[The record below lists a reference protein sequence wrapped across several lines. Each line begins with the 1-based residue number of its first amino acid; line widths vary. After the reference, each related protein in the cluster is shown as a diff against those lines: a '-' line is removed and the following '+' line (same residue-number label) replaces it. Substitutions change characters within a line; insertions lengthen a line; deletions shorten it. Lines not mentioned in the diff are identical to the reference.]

1 MGRPPM
7 SRDEADRMLARLRD
21 EKERISTAL
30 LELEA
35 HQGYQL
41 LEGAA
46 LDGETR
52 RVQSEV
58 RAGMASLW
66 GLFDLYGRALGAA
79 EDLRARHSRPG
90 QAQLAELT
98 RLLAG
103 PSIELP
109 VTEVP
114 LERRTLLSVPSGE
127 KLTMRAA
134 VARMNPLY
142 EEVAQAVA
150 ALDTVWS
157 ALLSRL
163 AEVEAERRAAR
174 ELLDSLGGTEP
185 ELDRLSA
192 DLDAV
197 AAVVRGDPMALAR
210 DGRADTGRLDAIRT
224 GLAEVRRGL
233 EEAGRVRDGFADRI
247 RGIAAVLDLLRG
259 AEADARAARD
269 EVLAKVASP
278 VLPNLPAMSAS
289 LGDRLAAVARPG
301 QGAATPGIGWSD
313 LAARVADLEQ
323 AANGALERARE
334 TARVIRGLLD
344 RREELRGRLEA
355 YRVKAARL
363 GHAEDAE
370 LARIY
375 DQARE
380 LLWTSPCDLR
390 EATVTLSGYQQAIN
404 ARAKGTRR

>member
-1 MGRPPM
+1 M
-7 SRDEADRMLARLRD
+7 SRDEVDRTLARLRD

-46 LDGETR
+46 LNGETL
-52 RVQSEV
+52 RVQSDV

-79 EDLRARHSRPG
+79 EDLRARHPRPG
-90 QAQLAELT
+90 QAQLTELT

-103 PSIELP
+103 PSVELP

-127 KLTMRAA
+127 KLTLRAA
-134 VARMNPLY
+134 VERMTPLY

-163 AEVEAERRAAR
+163 AEVEAERRAA
-174 ELLDSLGGTEP
+174 EDLLESLGGVEP
-185 ELDRLSA
+185 ELDRLRA

-210 DGRADTGRLDAIRT
+210 GDRADTGRLDAIRT
-224 GLAEVRRGL
+224 GLAGVRRGL
-233 EEAGRVRDGFADRI
+233 EEAERVRDGFADRL
-247 RGIAAVLDLLRG
+247 RGVADVLDLLRG
-259 AEADARAARD
+259 TEEEARRLRD
-269 EVLAKVASP
+269 EVLAKIASP
-278 VLPNLPAMSAS
+278 VLPDLPDMSAA
-289 LGDRLAAVARPG
+289 LTDRLAAVGGPG
-301 QGAATPGIGWSD
+301 RGAAVRGGGWTD
-313 LAARVADLEQ
+313 LAARVAELEK
-323 AANGALERARE
+323 AANAALERARE
-334 TARVIRGLLD
+334 TAGVIRGLLD

-363 GHAEDAE
+363 GRAEDAE

-375 DQARE
+375 DQARGT
-380 LLWTSPCDLR
+380 LWTSPCDLR
-390 EATVTLSGYQQAIN
+390 KATVTLSEYQQAIN
-404 ARAKGTRR
+404 ARAKGTNR

>member
-1 MGRPPM
+1 M